1 MVFSDDRRGYSH
13 AVLPAACS
21 GRSRLVVGI
30 SIVVTFVALAW
41 VSSGAAAGVVSPNWS
56 GYAATGSPGSP
67 VSFTSVTGTWRAPTA
82 RCRAGSA
89 GASSVVWVGIGG
101 YAAGARDVAQVGTTA
116 RCRSAGGPRYHAW
129 FEIAP
134 HRAFPIRQRV
144 SPGDEVHGSVN
155 VLPHGV
161 ELVVE
166 NRTRKWRW
174 AKTITWALASTSSAE
189 WIVEAPAT
197 CDRGSCGRTPL
208 ANFGT
213 VTMTDISATGNGLT
227 GTLANPSWTI
237 VPIWLVPDMA
247 TVRLRVASTN
257 VRAGA
262 VPSPV
267 TADGSTFSV
276 AWIPR
281 APS

>member
-1 MVFSDDRRGYSH
+1 MVV
-13 AVLPAACS
+13 A
-21 GRSRLVVGI
+21 
-30 SIVVTFVALAW
+30 FVALAW
-41 VSSGAAAGVVSPNWS
+41 VGSGSSADVVTSPNWS

-67 VSFTSVTGTWRAPTA
+67 VSFTSVTGTWKEPAA

-101 YAAGARDVAQVGTTA
+101 YGAAARDVAQVGTTA

-134 HRAFPIRQRV
+134 HRAFPIHQRL

-155 VLPHGV
+155 VLPTGV
-161 ELVVE
+161 QLIME
-166 NRTRKWRW
+166 NRTRRWRW
-174 AKTITWALASTSSAE
+174 TRTITYALAATSSAE
-189 WIVEAPAT
+189 WIVEAPTT
-197 CDRGSCGRTPL
+197 CDGRSCGRTPL

-213 VTMTDISATGNGLT
+213 ITMTNISATGNGLT
-227 GTLANPSWTI
+227 GTLASPSWTI
-237 VPIWLVPDMA
+237 VPIRLAPDMA
-247 TVRLRVASTN
+247 TMRLRVTSTN
-257 VRAGA
+257 PRAGA

-267 TADGSTFSV
+267 TADGTAFSV
-276 AWIPR
+276 SWIAR